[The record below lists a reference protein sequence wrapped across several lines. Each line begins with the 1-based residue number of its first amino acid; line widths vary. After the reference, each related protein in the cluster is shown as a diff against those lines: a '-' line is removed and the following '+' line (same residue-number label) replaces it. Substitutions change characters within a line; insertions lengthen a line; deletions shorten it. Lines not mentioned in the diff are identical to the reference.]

1 MNYGRDSK
9 KIMNTKDVSM
19 TNTFCPIPWNF
30 QAVRNNGDIRVC
42 CQANVTEN
50 QGVVRHN
57 DGTPYNA
64 GRDNMEE
71 ARNATLMK
79 EVRKNMLVGE
89 WSQECGRCQQEEASG
104 LNSRRQ
110 YELDNWKFTRDDAR
124 YITKEDGTI
133 KDRKLEYY
141 DLRFGNLCNLACRM
155 CGPTDSHTWYEQWT
169 DYHGSTEYKD
179 THGIVKLTRNE
190 NGRLTTNDYD
200 WHNSESFWQQIE
212 ANIPNIEHVYMAGGE
227 PMMIERHY
235 EFLQKCI
242 DAGQSKKMI
251 IEYNTNMSNL
261 PNRVLDMWTQFKQ
274 VRVGASIDG
283 MADVLEYQ
291 RWPIKWSQAY
301 KNLQKLDEYAQRN
314 SNIIAWLAFTV
325 TAYNVWHVPEFMW
338 WKLKESGFVKI
349 NSTNRRPIITHHVA
363 HGPKRTNIKLL
374 PIEIKNDLA
383 EFYKEW
389 INKFENEFDEHITT
403 NAKQILTSILKFANA
418 EDLSHIVPEFVK
430 FTKYLDQARNQN
442 ILTIVPQ
449 YQNLFKE

>member
-1 MNYGRDSK
+1 MS
-9 KIMNTKDVSM
+9 
-19 TNTFCPIPWNF
+19 NTFCPIPWIF
-30 QAVRNNGDIRVC
+30 QAVRNNGDIRIC

-50 QGVVRHN
+50 QGVVRHS
-57 DGTPYNA
+57 DGTPFNA
-64 GRDNMEE
+64 ARDNMSE
-71 ARNATLMK
+71 ARNAILMK
-79 EVRKNMLVGE
+79 EVRKNMLAGD
-89 WSQECGRCQQEEASG
+89 WSPECGRCKNEELAG
-104 LNSRRQ
+104 LDSRRQ
-110 YELDNWKFTRDDAR
+110 YEIDNWKFDIEDAR
-124 YITKEDGTI
+124 LTTKEDGSIDSTNL
-133 KDRKLEYY
+133 KYY

-169 DYHGSTEYKD
+169 EYHGKEEYKD
-179 THGIVKLTRNE
+179 THGLVKLVRNSK
-190 NGRLTTNDYD
+190 GRLETTDYD
-200 WHNSESFWQQIE
+200 WHGSESFWEQIE
-212 ANIPNIEHVYMAGGE
+212 QNIPNIEHVYMAGGE

-242 DAGQSKKMI
+242 DTGQSKKMI
-251 IEYNTNMSNL
+251 LEYNTNMSNL

-349 NSTNRRPIITHHVA
+349 NSTLRRPIITHHVA

-374 PIEIKNDLA
+374 PAEIKNNLA

-389 INKFENEFDEHITT
+389 ITKFENEFDDHITT
-403 NAKQILTSILKFANA
+403 NAKQILNSILKFSNA

-430 FTKYLDQARNQN
+430 FTKYLDYSRNQN

>member
-1 MNYGRDSK
+1 MSD
-9 KIMNTKDVSM
+9 
-19 TNTFCPIPWNF
+19 TFCPIPWIF
-30 QAVRNNGDIRVC
+30 QAVRNNGDIRIC

-50 QGVVRHN
+50 QGVVRHI
-57 DGTPYNA
+57 DGTPFNA
-64 GRDNMEE
+64 GRDNMSE
-71 ARNATLMK
+71 ARNAVLMK
-79 EVRKNMLVGE
+79 EVRKNMLVGD
-89 WSQECGRCQQEEASG
+89 WSPECGRCKNEELAG
-104 LNSRRQ
+104 LDSRRQ
-110 YELDNWKFTRDDAR
+110 YEIDNWKFTIEDA
-124 YITKEDGTI
+124 ILTTNEDGSIDSTNL
-133 KDRKLEYY
+133 KYY

-169 DYHGSTEYKD
+169 EYHGKEEYKD
-179 THGIVKLTRNE
+179 THGLVKLVRNSK
-190 NGRLTTNDYD
+190 GRLETTDYD
-200 WHNSESFWQQIE
+200 WHGSESFWEQIE
-212 ANIPNIEHVYMAGGE
+212 QNIPNIEHVYMAGGE

-242 DAGQSKKMI
+242 DTGQSKKMI
-251 IEYNTNMSNL
+251 LEYNTNMSNL

-349 NSTNRRPIITHHVA
+349 NSTLRRPIITHHVA

-374 PIEIKNDLA
+374 PAEIKTDLA
-383 EFYKEW
+383 KFYKEW
-389 INKFENEFDEHITT
+389 IIKFENEFDEHITT
-403 NAKQILTSILKFANA
+403 NAKQILNTILKFANA

-430 FTKYLDQARNQN
+430 FTKYLDYSRNQN